1 MYHSSA
7 ILLRDGRIL
16 VGGSQ
21 PTPMQRTNSTT
32 RSFRR
37 TFLWRPCYPIISTRP
52 ITPSVQYFLIIPP
65 KAPLPLP
72 SKFLIFLMAC
82 VFYPTQES
90 KKLTGSVH
98 ANKIMHLS
106 ISRTPYFQRPVLLLF
121 TCQNGRSNWL
131 L

>member
-16 VGGSQ
+16 VGGSN
-21 PTPMQRTNSTT
+21 PPPCNVPILQRGVSDGPFFGGLAT
-32 RSFRR
+32 RLS
-37 TFLWRPCYPIISTRP
+37 PPP
-52 ITPSVQYFLIIPP
+52 ITLSVQYFLIIPP

-82 VFYPTQES
+82 VFYPTQET